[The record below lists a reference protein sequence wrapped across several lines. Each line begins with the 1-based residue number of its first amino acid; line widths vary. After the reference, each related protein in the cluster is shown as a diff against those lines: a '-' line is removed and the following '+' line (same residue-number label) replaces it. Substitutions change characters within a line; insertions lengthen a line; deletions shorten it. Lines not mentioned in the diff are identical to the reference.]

1 MNLVRLTYTG
11 TKSYRDKTK
20 LRNTW
25 EPGQARLV
33 PDEIAKLLLRFAEF
47 TKDDGEAAP
56 TDTETAEALTQVQV
70 VQETEKQQHNER
82 EAMLLAVEAWDKDQ
96 LEAYAKKYNTTL
108 DKRRSVN
115 TLRQEVGNLI
125 EQFGVL

>member
-82 EAMLLAVEAWDKDQ
+82 EAMLVAVEAWDKDQ